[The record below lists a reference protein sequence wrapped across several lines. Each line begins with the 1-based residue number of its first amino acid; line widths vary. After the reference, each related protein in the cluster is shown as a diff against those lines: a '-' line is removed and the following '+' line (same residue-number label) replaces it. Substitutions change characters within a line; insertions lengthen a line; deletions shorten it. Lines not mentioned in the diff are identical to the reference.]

1 MLHVDLL
8 LIPRLRIDWL
18 VRGQL
23 RIERI
28 LIPWLLIGRLLV
40 ALLHVDLLGRR
51 VLLARHGVAV
61 SLALEVCRI
70 RVLGGLAR
78 EVRSRVSADSVG
90 QLIEGVPARVG
101 HFAKP
106 RRGARALFTK
116 RPRGPGRSFWQV
128 PRREDGLVIGSGSG
142 GCGLVGALGQVPAFR
157 YAGRLWA
164 FEMPLLLGPGGF
176 LRVKLVHGAD
186 REFQIYLACNSQG
199 LDARGCDSKDRKQ
212 VERPHF
218 WVGIKR
224 LKSKRRGMPNGE
236 GAQTDN
242 PGKKGKEQK
251 KKKERKTKRNSG
263 LIPSW
268 TGNQRQQTVF
278 SGARGL
284 VFYIFHVESRQ
295 KLYVYSRALLVNH
308 D

>member
-18 VRGQL
+18 VRRQL
-23 RIERI
+23 RIERM
-28 LIPWLLIGRLLV
+28 LIPLLLMPLLLIPLLLIGRLLV

-106 RRGARALFTK
+106 RRGARALFTE

-128 PRREDGLVIGSGSG
+128 PRREDGLVIRSGSG

-164 FEMPLLLGPGGF
+164 FDMPLLLGPGGF

-186 REFQIYLACNSQG
+186 REFQIYLAGNSQG
-199 LDARGCDSKDRKQ
+199 LDARGRDSKDRKQ

-242 PGKKGKEQK
+242 RGKKGKEK
-251 KKKERKTKRNSG
+251 KKKKRKKDKT
-263 LIPSW
+263 
-268 TGNQRQQTVF
+268 
-278 SGARGL
+278 
-284 VFYIFHVESRQ
+284 
-295 KLYVYSRALLVNH
+295 
-308 D
+308 